1 VPTPTKTP
9 AQLTV
14 PLIRSDRNGTTLNA
28 HMPAPSTEISNTWL
42 MRLHNL
48 NRLKRY
54 LSSPDNSEDDPTIFV
69 DHNVALSSEGISITL
84 RCGWQ
89 LGSLPDESLNQSK
102 IWRGHGGLRGNLGKQ
117 VGVILAKGSFHDM
130 NHVSR
135 PGSEVFSSTGSQI
148 PAILHF
154 EHLLVCL
161 LRRFKF
167 QTHVWLEVASTESL
181 EITCSTPQGVSRCSM
196 VQGTCESMISAAK
209 LRPAQVVKVCVEH
222 I

>member
-1 VPTPTKTP
+1 
-9 AQLTV
+9 
-14 PLIRSDRNGTTLNA
+14 
-28 HMPAPSTEISNTWL
+28 MPAPSTEISNTWL

>member
-14 PLIRSDRNGTTLNA
+14 PLRS
-28 HMPAPSTEISNTWL
+28 EISNTWL

-54 LSSPDNSEDDPTIFV
+54 LSSPDNSDDDPTIFV
-69 DHNVALSSEGISITL
+69 DHNVAPSSEGISITL

-89 LGSLPDESLNQSK
+89 PGSLPDESPNQSK

-117 VGVILAKGSFHDM
+117 VGAILAKGSFHDM

-167 QTHVWLEVASTESL
+167 QTHGLAW
-181 EITCSTPQGVSRCSM
+181 SRINREPRDHLQHPPGS
-196 VQGTCESMISAAK
+196 VQMQHGSRN
-209 LRPAQVVKVCVEH
+209 L
-222 I
+222 